1 MNGILSVSSFCEVCS
16 AVSRSIS
23 WARCLSVVTAESGWP
38 RFLKNWHIS
47 SHLLLKSVSSLQR
60 RLNLRNWQN
69 GMAFNNNHNNAR
81 NVSFLNLHGDNSTFI
96 NLFDKTELI
105 FVVL

>member
-1 MNGILSVSSFCEVCS
+1 MIRILSVSLFCEVCS

-23 WARCLSVVTAESGWP
+23 WARCLPVITAESGQP

-60 RLNLRNWQN
+60 RLSLRN
-69 GMAFNNNHNNAR
+69 
-81 NVSFLNLHGDNSTFI
+81 
-96 NLFDKTELI
+96 
-105 FVVL
+105 

>member
-23 WARCLSVVTAESGWP
+23 WARCLPLVTAESGWP

-47 SHLLLKSVSSLQR
+47 SHLLLKSGSSLQR
-60 RLNLRNWQN
+60 RLSLRN
-69 GMAFNNNHNNAR
+69 
-81 NVSFLNLHGDNSTFI
+81 
-96 NLFDKTELI
+96 
-105 FVVL
+105 